1 MSDKICNPITK
12 IKNSKQMNEKDYL
25 ITILKIEK
33 ELLTTYLTAL
43 EDASNSNLYEDYHD
57 MFNDISDL
65 QREIYNLLFEKGWN
79 YLEIANEDKIN
90 EKIIEMQNQLSQL

>member
-12 IKNSKQMNEKDYL
+12 IKNSKQMNEKNYL